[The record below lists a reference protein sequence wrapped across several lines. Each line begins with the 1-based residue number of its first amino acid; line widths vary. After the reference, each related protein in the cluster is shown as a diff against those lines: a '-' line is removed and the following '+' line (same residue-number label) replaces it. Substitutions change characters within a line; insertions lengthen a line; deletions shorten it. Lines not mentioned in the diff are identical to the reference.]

1 MPPFAQLRRHR
12 LLPVSAAVLF
22 AIVPVLSGC
31 AIHQPGQDTPAST
44 DIIRMGDDGD
54 DIVVGRRAG
63 DRSDLAAMREVMDV
77 IHDHYVKDVPDR
89 DLTKDALKGMLSG
102 LDPHSAYMDAKEYA
116 DLRAQTRGEFGGI
129 GAELTRDG
137 GRVKVIAPIDDTP
150 AARAGVRPGDVIQ
163 RVGGEP
169 VDGID
174 LSDVVEKIRGP
185 AGSTVRLTLVRGTTD
200 APFDIELTRAVI
212 EVNPVKARLEPGRVG
227 YVRVSVF
234 NEHTQQRLVAAID
247 RLKREANGRLTG
259 FVLDLRNDPGGLLD
273 QAVAV
278 AGDFLDG
285 GVIVTTRGRDGR
297 LTRRITAPSDAT
309 DRLEG
314 VPMVVLVNG
323 ASASASE
330 IVAGALQDRG
340 RATVMGTRS
349 FGKGSVQTILPVATT
364 RGAVRLTTDL
374 YYTPSGRSIQ
384 AEGITP
390 DQVVMVPK
398 DQQVP
403 GSGAQLT
410 HEADL
415 KGAIKPPVPSPGR
428 AAHEAAVHASSETA
442 AQAATAEGLVD
453 LTILGTDKD
462 KQLTA
467 AVDALRKGRVS
478 ADRSH
483 AASRAA
489 APAAAAAE

>member
-1 MPPFAQLRRHR
+1 
-12 LLPVSAAVLF
+12 
-22 AIVPVLSGC
+22 
-31 AIHQPGQDTPAST
+31 
-44 DIIRMGDDGD
+44 
-54 DIVVGRRAG
+54 
-63 DRSDLAAMREVMDV
+63 DLAAMREVMDV

-150 AARAGVRPGDVIQ
+150 AAHAGVRPGDVIQ

-169 VDGID
+169 VDGLD
-174 LSDVVEKIRGP
+174 LSDVVDKIRGP

-200 APFDIELTRAVI
+200 APFDIEMTRAII
-212 EVNPVKARLEPGRVG
+212 EVNPVKARLEAGRIG

-234 NEHTQQRLVAAID
+234 NEHTQQRLVTAID
-247 RLKREANGRLTG
+247 RLKREANGRLAG

-462 KQLTA
+462 RQLAT

-478 ADRSH
+478 ADRSR

-489 APAAAAAE
+489 PPAAAAAE

>member
-1 MPPFAQLRRHR
+1 MDRMSPPLAPSRRRRPRLPAPVAAAFAA
-12 LLPVSAAVLF
+12 LLAV
-22 AIVPVLSGC
+22 APIVSGC
-31 AIHQPGQDTPAST
+31 AIPDPLPRNRPAPAEFT
-44 DIIRMGDDGD
+44 RRGDGGELTA
-54 DIVVGRRAG
+54 I
-63 DRSDLAAMREVMDV
+63 REVMDV
-77 IHDHYVKDVPDR
+77 IRDHYVKDVPDR
-89 DLTKDALKGMLSG
+89 ELTKDALKGMLSG
-102 LDPHSAYMDAKEYA
+102 LDPHSAYMDAKEYS

-169 VDGID
+169 VDGLD
-174 LSDVVEKIRGP
+174 LTDVVEKIRGP
-185 AGSTVRLTLVRGTTD
+185 AGSTVRLTLVRGTAE

-212 EVNPVKARLEPGRVG
+212 EVNPVKARLEAGRIG
-227 YVRVSVF
+227 YVRISVF
-234 NEHTQQRLVAAID
+234 NEHTQQRLVTAIE
-247 RLKREANGRLTG
+247 RLKREAGGRLSG

-285 GVIVTTRGRDGR
+285 GVIVSTRGRDGR
-297 LTRRITAPSDAT
+297 LTRRISAPSDAT
-309 DRLEG
+309 DRLDG
-314 VPMVVLVNG
+314 APMVVLING

-340 RATVMGTRS
+340 RATIMGTRS
-349 FGKGSVQTILPVATT
+349 FGKGSVQTILPIVTT

-390 DQVVMVPK
+390 DQIVAVPK

-428 AAHEAAVHASSETA
+428 AAHEAAVRGSTGTA
-442 AQAATAEGLVD
+442 VEAAAAEGLVD
-453 LTILGTDKD
+453 PTILGTDRD
-462 KQLTA
+462 RQLA
-467 AVDALRKGRVS
+467 VAVDALRKGRVS
-478 ADRSH
+478 ADRGGNRT
-483 AASRAA
+483 AARTAL
-489 APAAAAAE
+489 PAATTAAD